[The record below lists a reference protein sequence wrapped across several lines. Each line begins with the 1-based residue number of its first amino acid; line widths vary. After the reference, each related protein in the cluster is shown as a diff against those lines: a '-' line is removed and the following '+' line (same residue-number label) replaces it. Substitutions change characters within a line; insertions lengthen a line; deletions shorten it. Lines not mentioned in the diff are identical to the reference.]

1 MAIPSTFCISLF
13 LLLNFFPF
21 SVTSYSNISS
31 GSSLTTSSKDP
42 WRSPSGDFA
51 FGFQQ
56 ISPTNNNFLLA
67 IVFDKIPERTVVWS
81 ANRNTPVPGG
91 STVQLT
97 SDGRLVLSDP
107 SGREVWTAYAML
119 DTGNFVLTS
128 ENFSIVWESFDV
140 PTDTLLPDQILDRGS
155 RLIARYSST
164 NYSEGRFKFTL
175 QDDGNLVQY
184 TTTYPQMGNNL
195 AYWATMTD
203 AGNKLVFNQTGFV
216 YLITSNGSVI
226 RNVLGNGVSTQEL
239 YHRLTLDYD
248 GVLRY
253 YVYPKKNDTTSS
265 SGWARRL
272 NAKIGSGACGFNSYC
287 ELEGAENP
295 VCKCPPG
302 FVFLDSND
310 VYRGCVQNFAPQDC
324 RLQQNE
330 KDAFDLAVMH
340 KANFADGDYE
350 FLVSYT
356 EDMCREACLSDCRCA
371 VAVYDGNCWKKRLPL
386 SNGRLDAGSSNKAF
400 FKVRRSNSNYS
411 SSGLIPDKADKSSLT
426 VVVTVLLATSALVI
440 LLLLSATT
448 FNNKNRGSERVTSD
462 PRNDSLS
469 VNLRNFS
476 YSELELA
483 TGKFNEVLGRGASG
497 TVYKGV
503 QVKVIGG
510 TNHKNLV
517 KLVGFCNEG
526 ENRILVYEFMSNG
539 SLANLLFG
547 DCCKPGWY
555 MRMEIA
561 YAVARG
567 LVYLHDE
574 CSNQIIHCDIK
585 PQNILLDESMTAKIS
600 DFGLAKLL
608 MANQTRTMTGIRGT
622 KGYVAPEWFRNMPVT
637 AKVDVHSFGIL
648 LLELVC
654 CRKKMEMDAANE
666 EEVML
671 AEWAYECYSQ
681 GQLKKL
687 VRDDLEAMG
696 DMAKVER
703 FVKVAIWCIQDD
715 PSMRPA
721 MKKVVHMLEGSVHV
735 PPPLDPDSF
744 ISTI

>member
-1 MAIPSTFCISLF
+1 
-13 LLLNFFPF
+13 
-21 SVTSYSNISS
+21 
-31 GSSLTTSSKDP
+31 
-42 WRSPSGDFA
+42 
-51 FGFQQ
+51 
-56 ISPTNNNFLLA
+56 
-67 IVFDKIPERTVVWS
+67 
-81 ANRNTPVPGG
+81 
-91 STVQLT
+91 
-97 SDGRLVLSDP
+97 
-107 SGREVWTAYAML
+107 ML

-203 AGNKLVFNQTGFV
+203 AGNKLVFNQT
-216 YLITSNGSVI
+216 
-226 RNVLGNGVSTQEL
+226 EL

-265 SGWARRL
+265 SGWARRWNTLQFQPSDVCKL

-448 FNNKNRGSERVTSD
+448 FLLVSRQKNNKNRGSERVTSD
-462 PRNDSLS
+462 PRNDSL
-469 VNLRNFS
+469 S

-503 QVKVIGG
+503 LKDEQNLVAVKRLDKLVSETQDHEFRTEVKVIGG

-721 MKKVVHMLEGSVHV
+721 MKKVVKNCMMEVENEAEMVLVDWAYECYSNGKLYKLVEKDETAMADIARVERFVKVAMWCIQEDPCLRPGMKKVALMLEGAVGVSE
-735 PPPLDPDSF
+735 PPDPNSF
-744 ISTI
+744 IGAV